1 MPVVSD
7 GDTCGGHVDEQSQ
20 LRDRGAPWLA
30 DRTVALNGLVL
41 VGMGAMATSTSLAS
55 PPASNMVSRA
65 TSLTQ
70 GLPPEAIDQHANTPT
85 A

>member
-1 MPVVSD
+1 
-7 GDTCGGHVDEQSQ
+7 
-20 LRDRGAPWLA
+20 
-30 DRTVALNGLVL
+30 LVL